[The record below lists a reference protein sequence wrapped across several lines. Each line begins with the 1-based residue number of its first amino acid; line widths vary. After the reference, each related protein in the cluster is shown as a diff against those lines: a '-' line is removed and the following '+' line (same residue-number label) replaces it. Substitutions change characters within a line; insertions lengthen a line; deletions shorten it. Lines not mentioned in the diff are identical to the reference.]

1 MSLTFKW
8 DADKARTNERKHG
21 VSFDEAATVFGDPLS
36 VAIPDPD
43 HSEDED
49 RFILLGST
57 YLGRVLVV
65 VHTDR
70 VDNIRIISA
79 RLACKTE
86 RRAYEQ

>member
-21 VSFDEAATVFGDPLS
+21 VSFDEAATVFEDPLS
-36 VAIPDPD
+36 IAIPDPD

-49 RFILLGST
+49 RFILMGST

-79 RLACKTE
+79 RLATKTE